1 MFEELMKDLQGV
13 GEVEQEVE
21 TPDPMFGESGN
32 PVKEFSDLWET
43 AANHFSD
50 TSKSLDELSAK
61 MDQSRRQ
68 TVPEITRKLQLL
80 MFEATVLIR
89 TMHKQLEK
97 DEQCNES
104 EKTKP

>member
-1 MFEELMKDLQGV
+1 MFEELMKDLQ
-13 GEVEQEVE
+13 VEQEVE
-21 TPDPMFGESGN
+21 TPKSTEHMFGESGD

-50 TSKSLDELSAK
+50 TSKSLDELSAR

-68 TVPEITRKLQLL
+68 TVPEIMRKLQLL
-80 MFEATVLIR
+80 MFEATILIR

-97 DEQCNES
+97 DQKCNES